1 MKKQNFL
8 AIVLLLI
15 LALPFASCKKE
26 EKTAPTLP
34 PQSGFVMDNSDFQD
48 GKKSG
53 ELTFGN
59 WGWAALNVA
68 VWNTIL
74 TVNLAVPV
82 ASFKE
87 AMNHT
92 PVYDGDTQSWVW
104 SYTVEVG
111 QVTYLAE
118 LYGKY
123 VSEGVRWDMYISKE
137 GSYTDF
143 QWYYGIS
150 NTAASSGYWMLKH
163 SPEMNKDFI
172 KITWNK
178 TSDQVADIKYENVLD
193 GTAEEGTYIMQ
204 KIFVADDFNA
214 SYDIYNATNSNLTEI
229 LWHRTNKNGKVKD
242 PAHFGNSLWQCWD
255 ANHFDTV
262 CP

>member
-8 AIVLLLI
+8 AFVLLLI

-26 EKTAPTLP
+26 EKNPPALP
-34 PQSGFVMDNSDFQD
+34 PQSGFIMDNSDFQD

-53 ELTFGN
+53 ELCIGN

-87 AMNHT
+87 AMEHT
-92 PVYDGDTQSWVW
+92 PVYNNDTQSWVW
-104 SYTVEVG
+104 SYTVQVG
-111 QVTYLAE
+111 NVTYFAE
-118 LYGKY
+118 LHGKY

-143 QWYYGIS
+143 LWYYGVS
-150 NTAASSGYWMLKH
+150 NSAGNEGYWMLKN
-163 SPEMNKDFI
+163 SPELNQDYI
-172 KITWNK
+172 KITWHK
-178 TSDQVADIKYENVLD
+178 TSDQVADIKYENVLE
-193 GTAEEGTYIMQ
+193 GTAEKGTYIVQ
-204 KIFVADDFNA
+204 KIYVADDFDA
-214 SYDIYNATNSNLTEI
+214 SYDIYTATNSNLTEI
-229 LWHRTNKNGKVKD
+229 KWHRTNENGRVKD
-242 PAHFGNSLWQCWD
+242 AAHFGDAVWHCWD
-255 ANHFDTV
+255 ANHIDTM